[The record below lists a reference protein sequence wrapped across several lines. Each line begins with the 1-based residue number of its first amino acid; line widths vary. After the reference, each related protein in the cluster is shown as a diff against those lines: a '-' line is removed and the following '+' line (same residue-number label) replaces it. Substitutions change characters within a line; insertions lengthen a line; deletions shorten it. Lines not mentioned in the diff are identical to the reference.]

1 MMSVSSRRI
10 TGDLASMLD
19 KSVIVRLSNNKTY
32 VGTLSSYEVSPFLVA
47 LSNAKDENNNTYF
60 KVILNG
66 DFITEILVKTAPL
79 FDPKDFASYL
89 EKSLGLR
96 PGDIKVYEEVGVVV
110 VLDKIKVTES
120 GVEGSGPMAQKVY
133 DVFNDYIKRKKEG
146 K

>member
-1 MMSVSSRRI
+1 MSVPSRRI
-10 TGDLASMLD
+10 AGDLASILD
-19 KSVIVRLSNNKTY
+19 KSVVVKLSNNKTY
-32 VGTLSSYEVSPFLVA
+32 VGTLSSFEISPFLVA
-47 LSNAKDENNNTYF
+47 LTNAKDESNNVFF

-66 DFITEILVKTAPL
+66 DFITEIQVKSAPL
-79 FDPKDFASYL
+79 FDPKEFASYL

-96 PGDIKVYEEVGVVV
+96 PGDIKVYEEVGTVV

>member
-1 MMSVSSRRI
+1 MSLPSRRI
-10 TGDLASMLD
+10 VGDLALMLD

-32 VGTLSSYEVSPFLVA
+32 IGTLSSYEVSPFLVA
-47 LSNAKDENNNTYF
+47 LSNAKDESNNTYF

-66 DFITEILVKTAPL
+66 DFITEILLKSSPL

-89 EKSLGLR
+89 EKTLGLR
-96 PGDIKVYEEVGVVV
+96 PGDVKVYEEAGVVV

-133 DVFNDYIKRKKEG
+133 DVFNEYIKRKKEG